1 MKAAKTSK
9 STSMALRNSLI
20 LLLLATLP
28 LAVAAQNGTSATQEQ
43 PVSIT
48 QTDSTLTIA
57 TSDGTQVVNVDTAVV
72 GRARKYVASAM
83 EEPKQTFFQ
92 GFTLGVDLLNPALY
106 LLTDG
111 GTFEGAL
118 RLNLLNT
125 YFPVFEAGLARYDK
139 TDENTDIRY
148 ATTAPFAR
156 IGVDVNMLNNKW
168 QTNRLYV
175 GARYGIS
182 KFDFDIS
189 GPAVTDPIWGG
200 SETFNYEGI
209 SITSQWLELV
219 VGVEVSLWRNL
230 HMGWSVRYKQR
241 LSTTSSRYAD
251 PYYIPG
257 YGTTTGAVAW
267 GATYSL
273 IFDLNWGKK
282 LSKEQQAVLMQQRKK
297 RK

>member
-1 MKAAKTSK
+1 MRGAKTLK
-9 STSMALRNSLI
+9 STSMALRNSLA
-20 LLLLATLP
+20 LLLLSILP
-28 LAVAAQNGTSATQEQ
+28 HALAAQNLTSDTQQ
-43 PVSIT
+43 PVGIT
-48 QTDSTLTIA
+48 QTDSTLTVTTA
-57 TSDGTQVVNVDTAVV
+57 DGAQVMNVDTAVV
-72 GRARKYVASAM
+72 GRARKYVAAAM

-106 LLTDG
+106 LLSDG
-111 GTFEGAL
+111 GALEGAL

-168 QTNRLYV
+168 QDNRLYV

-182 KFDFDIS
+182 KFDFDIA
-189 GPAVTDPIWGG
+189 GPAVADPIWGG

-209 SITSQWLELV
+209 SITSQWIELV

-241 LSTTSSRYAD
+241 LSTSSSRYAD